1 MSSPKN
7 QRKAYLFALLAVVLW
22 STVATAFKLTLR
34 HLNFIDM
41 LFYASWTS
49 TFYLMLTVRL
59 SDSWKLL
66 KKPRTDW
73 VLRSIVMGLIN
84 PFLYYL
90 VLFKAY
96 SLLPAQIAQPLNY
109 TWPIA
114 LVVLSAIFLSEPIT
128 LRAMFALTVS
138 FLGVIVISDA
148 FHPEGHRFST
158 VGVLLAIGSA
168 FLWATYWILNLRD
181 KRPSDLKLFMNFLA
195 GSLFVTGVAFAF
207 SSPLKVPLSGVL
219 GSVYIGI
226 FEMGATFFV
235 WLKALE
241 LAENQAP
248 IANLIYLSPFISL
261 IFIHFVLG
269 ETILTTTVIGLLLIL
284 AGILLQKK

>member
-1 MSSPKN
+1 M
-7 QRKAYLFALLAVVLW
+7 W

-34 HLNFIDM
+34 YLNFIDM

-49 TFYLMLTVRL
+49 TFYLMLMVWL
-59 SDSWKLL
+59 SDSWRLL
-66 KKPRTDW
+66 QKPRTDW
-73 VLRSIVMGLIN
+73 MWRSIVMGLIN

-90 VLFKAY
+90 VLFRAY

-114 LVVLSAIFLSEPIT
+114 LVVLSAIFLREPLT
-128 LRAMFALTVS
+128 LRAMFALAVS

-148 FHPEGHRFST
+148 LHPKGHKFST

-168 FLWATYWILNLRD
+168 FLWATYWVLNLRD
-181 KRPSDLKLFMNFLA
+181 KRLSDLKLFMNFLA

-261 IFIHFVLG
+261 IFIHFILG
-269 ETILTTTVIGLLLIL
+269 ETILTTTVVGLLLIL
-284 AGILLQKK
+284 AGILIQKK